1 VLGAGRR
8 HAKGPELELRTSSRI
23 ASASSELAAFIQLAL
38 APWGGTSLSSTR
50 PECSS
55 GTENVNRHAED
66 EKPRAAVF
74 RYVPHAIPKDEW
86 APVAD
91 FTRESLIRRS

>member
-1 VLGAGRR
+1 M
-8 HAKGPELELRTSSRI
+8 
-23 ASASSELAAFIQLAL
+23 
-38 APWGGTSLSSTR
+38 SSTR

-55 GTENVNRHAED
+55 GTDKVNRHADD
-66 EKPRAAVF
+66 EGSRAAVVN
-74 RYVPHAIPKDEW
+74 YVPYAIPKDEW